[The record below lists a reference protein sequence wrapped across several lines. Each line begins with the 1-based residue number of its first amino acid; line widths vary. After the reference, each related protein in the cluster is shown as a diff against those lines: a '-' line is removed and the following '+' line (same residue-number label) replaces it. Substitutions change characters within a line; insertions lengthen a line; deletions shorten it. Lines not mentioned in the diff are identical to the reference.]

1 MLHCGKAVKMNYN
14 KESGANVTPASLAKY
29 FGYDSDLMLDLPRSS
44 FTLAEWTALIDQE
57 LQARRPILYRQQLV
71 VISLFVMEA
80 MATDSIISIGV
91 GAVLV
96 TVILT

>member
-1 MLHCGKAVKMNYN
+1 MSHQPVSPN
-14 KESGANVTPASLAKY
+14 
-29 FGYDSDLMLDLPRSS
+29 SS
-44 FTLAEWTALIDQE
+44 ATTLTLCSTY
-57 LQARRPILYRQQLV
+57 LARRSHSPSGLHSSIKNFKPDAQFYTADRQQLV

-96 TVILT
+96 TAILT